1 MKNRLN
7 ATAESSNARGPK
19 ALPASAQRSPAPQGI
34 LTVLRWPFS
43 TITNSRKTSFWL
55 LLTLR

>member
-1 MKNRLN
+1 MKDRLS
-7 ATAESSNARGPK
+7 ASAESSNVRGPK
-19 ALPASAQRSPAPQGI
+19 ALPASAERSPASQGI